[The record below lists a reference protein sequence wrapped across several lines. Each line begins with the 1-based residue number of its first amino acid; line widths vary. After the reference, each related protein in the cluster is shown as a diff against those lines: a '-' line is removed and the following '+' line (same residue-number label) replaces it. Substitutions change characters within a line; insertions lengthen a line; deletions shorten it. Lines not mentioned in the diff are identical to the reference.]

1 MKKFI
6 VGLLLI
12 INISNVSFV
21 SANNNINMID
31 TDDTD
36 TCHKLTSKEEQEYCY
51 TINKHI
57 SSLIQFAK
65 NKLHDDHEFEQ
76 AIQAINNSTATK
88 ETLSIIFDRI
98 NIVFPDYMRLLI
110 SCAWLSNFYALLHP
124 YTDIKFSKQLKSSNH
139 TYLTTVFS
147 SSYEGSLE
155 AKKNLSN
162 VLCAANKKTIKDYLK
177 QYWYIKIPAILLIST
192 GTTYTMY
199 HMIKWLVTTL
209 LSFKFNDLDEA
220 SRFAM
225 YKYLLQNDFLM

>member
-12 INISNVSFV
+12 VNVSNVSFV
-21 SANNNINMID
+21 FANKNINMID

-51 TINKHI
+51 TINKFV

-76 AIQAINNSTATK
+76 ALQAINNSTATK
-88 ETLSIIFDRI
+88 ETLSIVFDRI
-98 NIVFPDYMRLLI
+98 QIILPDYMRLLMY
-110 SCAWLSNFYALLHP
+110 CELLSNCYKLLNP
-124 YTDIKFSKQLKSSNH
+124 YGDIKLSKQLQSTHH
-139 TYLTTVFS
+139 TYLTTVLP

-155 AKKNLSN
+155 AKKDLSN
-162 VLCAANKKTIKDYLK
+162 VLCVAHKKTIKDYLEK
-177 QYWYIKIPAILLIST
+177 YWYIKIPVILLFST
-192 GTTYTMY
+192 GTIYTMY
-199 HMIKWLVTTL
+199 HMTKWLVTML

-225 YKYLLQNDFLM
+225 YEYLLQNDFLM